1 VSRGGTT
8 ALTPC
13 GAFGTGSMADV
24 FLDLWGVLTDSPKME
39 AAYRQRQSEIL
50 QARYGGTIEAW
61 LRAHDVAYAWYT
73 EHMEKPETWEGATW
87 LQVVDRSDRESL
99 VRTFREAGVPPPESS
114 RDLANAIE
122 FEAMKDIDAAFP
134 DARPAVLRLKAAGDR
149 VFVSS
154 AATEANA
161 RGALTGARLLD
172 QLDGIVTGETQNA
185 SKSTAG
191 YWRGIPPRLGVDP
204 KAAFVVDDRPKY
216 LEAAASVGF
225 RCLLLDR
232 DERYAPESMP
242 PFVEATLRN
251 LVGLPPYI
259 DHAMG
264 RPPDPRKVF

>member
-1 VSRGGTT
+1 
-8 ALTPC
+8 
-13 GAFGTGSMADV
+13 MADV
-24 FLDLWGVLTDSPKME
+24 FLDLWGVLTDSAAME

-50 QARYGGTIEAW
+50 RSRYGGSLEAW
-61 LRAHDVAYAWYT
+61 LRAHDVAYAWYS

-87 LQVVDRSDRESL
+87 LQVVDRSGAESI
-99 VRTFREAGVPPPESS
+99 VRTFREAGVPPPENP
-114 RDLANAIE
+114 RELANAIE

-134 DARPAVLRLKAAGDR
+134 DARPAVRRLKSAGDR
-149 VFVSS
+149 VFLST

-185 SKSTAG
+185 SKSATA
-191 YWRGIPPRLGVDP
+191 YWQGIPGRLGVDP

-232 DERYAPESMP
+232 EERHAPESMP
-242 PFVEATLRN
+242 PYVEATLRN
-251 LVGLPPYI
+251 LVGLPPYV
-259 DHAMG
+259 DHAVG
-264 RPPDPRKVF
+264 RVPDPRKVF